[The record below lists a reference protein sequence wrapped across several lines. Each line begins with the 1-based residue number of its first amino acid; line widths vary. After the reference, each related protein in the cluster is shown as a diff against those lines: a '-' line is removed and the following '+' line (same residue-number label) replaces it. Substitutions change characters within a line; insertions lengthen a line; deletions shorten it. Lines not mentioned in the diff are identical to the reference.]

1 MNQQFDYFGQ
11 PELPYMILCNPDKT
25 ELYSLGLCYESKISK
40 RFNAISEFEFSFP
53 KSIDGNQNFLE
64 VYDYIQSKRLVLIE
78 GYGYFQIIDPNE
90 DLDGATPIKKAK
102 CQSLEIELV
111 SKRVTAYGGT
121 KPLWNPLDNT
131 DTILGDMIALAPN
144 WSIGHVDSSFVGV
157 YRTFNVSD
165 TNIYNFL
172 TNDVSKAFEAI
183 FIFNTFDRTINVY
196 NYENATTN
204 TDIFLSFDNVIS
216 SAEFSEKSDEVT
228 TVLSVYGGGVLNIR
242 NVNPL
247 GTDKIY
253 NFSYYQNTRWM
264 SQGLVNALNAW
275 DAVVNTQQPNYANG
289 LTLLQQYNAELL
301 VLQSDLADLNSE
313 YLTLEGVQ
321 VVRIQAGEDYSDIN
335 SQLEGKQ
342 LEIDNQNVL
351 ISNKQSQIDSITS
364 DLQDITILVSFQNN
378 FTSTQLLELNN
389 FMYENTYKNEN
400 IVQTDSMNA
409 VEIQAQA
416 QALYNQA
423 QTVLERISQPRYE
436 FSLEAVNYIELEEFS
451 VFTNQ
456 TELGSVVTVELE
468 NDSYI
473 TTVLL
478 ELELQ
483 FDDPEKFT
491 MTFSNRLRLDGGSFM
506 YSDLMGQ
513 VVKTGSAVSFDSL
526 KWSNWENDYKDEVT
540 TFISS
545 SLNAAVNNL
554 VSSDNQDILINQNG
568 LRARQ
573 WNESLNRYED
583 KQMWMVNNMLAFSD
597 DGFQTAKLALGEI
610 TLQGGGSAFGLV
622 GEVVVGKLL
631 AGNTLTI
638 ANSSNNFVLDETGA
652 TLNNAS
658 FTIQNTNTKVVI
670 DPNALNAFSI
680 QQNLGGTFTNKFW
693 VDSSGNVN
701 FGGNLTGATGTF
713 TGTLSASVGNIG
725 TLIIDSNGLKTPDG
739 NNYLRGNGDLKWGG
753 LSITG
758 SSAVFTGDIYANK
771 IVGQIVNT
779 QVADNAITDS
789 KVSSGLNAGKVT
801 LGTMSGNRLFGGTAS
816 EMNLSWAGISMYKSS
831 TGNSF
836 IDATSSV
843 ALRGGSQVLGVGSS
857 NITLQGSII
866 NSGDVSFLNGS
877 ISVDGLYGY
886 STSRSISTSS
896 GYRTFT
902 WRKGLLI
909 SVA

>member
-335 SQLEGKQ
+335 SQLEAKQ
-342 LEIDNQNVL
+342 LEIDNQNAL

-491 MTFSNRLRLDGGSFM
+491 MTFSNRLRLDNGSFM

-638 ANSSNNFVLDETGA
+638 ANSANNFVLDETGA

-693 VDSSGNVN
+693 VDGSGNVN
-701 FGGNLTGATGTF
+701 FA
-713 TGTLSASVGNIG
+713 GTLSGANGSFSG
-725 TLIIDSNGLKTPDG
+725 TLTATTGSIGGLTINSQGIQKDSN
-739 NNYLRGNGDLKWGG
+739 NYMRSNGDFKWGA

-758 SSAVFTGDIYANK
+758 STAVFTGDIYANK

-779 QVADNAITDS
+779 QVADSAITDS
-789 KVSSGLNAGKVT
+789 KVNTGLNAGKVT
-801 LGTMSGNRLFGGTAS
+801 LGNMSGTRIFGGTI
-816 EMNLSWAGISMYKSS
+816 AGSGMTISLTGTGVPTIQATSGITLGVAGAYSVNVGS
-831 TGNSF
+831 PIVQTSTFVGGSLQVTGNIFVS
-836 IDATSSV
+836 
-843 ALRGGSQVLGVGSS
+843 GG
-857 NITLQGSII
+857 T
-866 NSGDVSFLNGS
+866 
-877 ISVDGLYGY
+877 GL
-886 STSRSISTSS
+886 STSRAITTPSGTRVMTFSNGVLTSFS
-896 GYRTFT
+896 
-902 WRKGLLI
+902 
-909 SVA
+909 